1 MQAIISVWSPTV
13 LGATLHSV
21 PGSLL
26 VSIFTILSKPKSV
39 PELPELF
46 LTLHFVS
53 PVPQGPE
60 VRDLANELHK
70 VIDWIPFGLNL
81 GLKMEELKTIEA
93 NYPTL
98 QRRRLEMLE
107 EWQKKV
113 TPTWSAVVQA
123 LVGIGMRRLASELAQ
138 KNGLLNIGSIH
149 IICIKVLRLNLVVFL
164 YPIQE
169 FPYPATR

>member
-1 MQAIISVWSPTV
+1 M
-13 LGATLHSV
+13 
-21 PGSLL
+21 
-26 VSIFTILSKPKSV
+26 
-39 PELPELF
+39 
-46 LTLHFVS
+46 S

-98 QRRRLEMLE
+98 QRRRIEMLE

-138 KNGLLNIGSIH
+138 KNGLLSIGSWGEPERAPH
-149 IICIKVLRLNLVVFL
+149 
-164 YPIQE
+164 
-169 FPYPATR
+169 